1 MFKLN
6 PTGKMLDPGYNMQAE
21 LLMGKIKILDDAL
34 KEINITTEPLVDPE
48 ADIHGPAP
56 SSRAPC

>member
-1 MFKLN
+1 
-6 PTGKMLDPGYNMQAE
+6 MLDPGYNMQAE